1 MKKTYTKKRNNR
13 YFFKLSVL
21 SKKSNNI
28 YKSTVAQFINNTSLT
43 IEKRRAIMFKE
54 LGQVAINSQFAE
66 KQFFRYAFLFDA
78 FKNQEQAEVISKLQD
93 SINEIDKTI
102 KTFIDTEEPYTQL
115 RKALKDFSKLI
126 PEKKSY
132 IDLANHSIDNRNYLI
147 HHCIIENPMLLYVE
161 DEIIELT
168 KKVIYCNALLIQII
182 YDAEK
187 YFNEI
192 ISVKFP
198 EISSKYQ
205 EFTKSVNKSMS
216 DML

>member
-13 YFFKLSVL
+13 YFFKISVL
-21 SKKSNNI
+21 SKSSNNI
-28 YKSTVAQFINNTSLT
+28 YESTVAQFINNASLT
-43 IEKRRAIMFKE
+43 IENRRANMYE
-54 LGQVAINSQFAE
+54 ALGQVAINSQVAE
-66 KQFFRYAFLFDA
+66 KQFFRYAFLFDV
-78 FKNQEQAEVISKLQD
+78 FNNQEQAEVISKLQD

-168 KKVIYCNALLIQII
+168 KKAIYCNALLIQII

>member
-66 KQFFRYAFLFDA
+66 KQFFRYAFLLDA

-115 RKALKDFSKLI
+115 RK
-126 PEKKSY
+126 
-132 IDLANHSIDNRNYLI
+132 H
-147 HHCIIENPMLLYVE
+147 
-161 DEIIELT
+161 
-168 KKVIYCNALLIQII
+168 
-182 YDAEK
+182 
-187 YFNEI
+187 
-192 ISVKFP
+192 
-198 EISSKYQ
+198 
-205 EFTKSVNKSMS
+205 
-216 DML
+216 